1 VKIVFGKLITAMVT
15 PFDSDDNINLD
26 TLKKLVEHLI
36 RNNTTCILINGT
48 TGESPTL
55 TDIEKIVLFE
65 KTIEY
70 VNNRIPVIAGIGTNS
85 TKKTID
91 FMKKIEHLPLSG
103 YLVVVPYYNKPDQ
116 EGMYQHFKT
125 IAQHTKKPIIIYN
138 IPSRTGVDME
148 FETIKQL
155 AKISNI
161 VGIKESNKNV
171 DNIIKIK
178 EELEDF
184 KAYVGDDVMLYDA
197 LKHHADGIIS
207 VASHIYGKTIH
218 HIIQLMRS
226 KQNDDALA
234 IFNIYL
240 PKFQALFMKPNPV
253 PLKAA
258 LNQLGFSVGSV
269 RLPLV
274 DMSEELK
281 IKLYSI
287 LGV

>member
-1 VKIVFGKLITAMVT
+1 MVFGKIITAMVT
-15 PFDSDDNINLD
+15 PFDMDDNINLD

-36 RNNTTCILINGT
+36 KNNTSCILLSGT

-65 KTIEY
+65 KTLEY
-70 VNNRIPVIAGIGTNS
+70 VDNRIPVIAGIGTNS

-91 FMKKIEHLPLSG
+91 FIKKVEYLPLSG

-125 IAQHTKKPIIIYN
+125 IAQNTKKPIIIYN

-148 FETIKQL
+148 YKTIKKL

-171 DNIIKIK
+171 DKIKKIK
-178 EELEDF
+178 EEIKDF
-184 KAYVGDDVMLYDA
+184 KAYVGDDTLLYDA
-197 LKHHADGIIS
+197 LKHHVDGIVS
-207 VASHIYGKTIH
+207 VASHIYGKSIH
-218 HIIQLMRS
+218 HIIQLMRT
-226 KQNDDALA
+226 KQYNDALA
-234 IFNIYL
+234 IFNIYY
-240 PKFQALFMKPNPV
+240 PKFEALFIKPNPV

-258 LNQLGFSVGSV
+258 LNHLGFNVGSV

-274 DMSEELK
+274 DMSEE
-281 IKLYSI
+281 IKNELYSI
-287 LGV
+287 LRI